1 MTAPASPLDGSA
13 LMTTQSRVS
22 HPIYSFLS
30 TEIDGFDSLAELA
43 LDARWSWD
51 HSTDDVCKRLDPSL

>member
-1 MTAPASPLDGSA
+1 
-13 LMTTQSRVS
+13 MTTQSRVS